1 MKSRKISLIL
11 GISMSIMLSVPCKTF
26 AAPVSNRFGGQNRYG
41 TSTAI
46 SKNNWTAPVDSSKHY
61 AVIVTGLNYPDALS
75 AAPLAKKYDAPI
87 FLVSKTLD
95 TPDSQNADTKVSDE
109 LKRLKVTD
117 VFIVGGTGV
126 VSSNVENEIKKLSIN
141 IAQRFA
147 GANRY
152 DTAVK
157 VANTI
162 GTTNGIAIAN
172 GYVFQDALSVS
183 SIAAKL
189 GMPIILV
196 PKDSF
201 DSSSNCVLN
210 YIKGKSIPKTYVVG
224 GTDVISS
231 KITGSF
237 ANVDTRIEGA
247 TPYER
252 NINTIKK
259 FKDKLDFSSIFIASG
274 SDYPDGLCVSSLAAK
289 SSSPVILVKSN
300 SMDTATQNYITEIG
314 ASVKNINVSGGTGA
328 VSQSVQNSIG
338 EIIDS
343 SSFGVESIE

>member
-1 MKSRKISLIL
+1 MELKKKLLFL
-11 GISMSIMLSVPCKTF
+11 GISISIILSVPCKTF
-26 AAPVSNRFGGQNRYG
+26 AAPVSSRFGGQNRYG

-46 SKNNWTAPVDSSKHY
+46 SKSNWTAPTDSSKHY

-75 AAPLAKKYDAPI
+75 AAPLAKKYNAPI

-109 LKRLKVTD
+109 LKRLKITD

-126 VSSNVENEIKKLSIN
+126 VSSNVESQIKALGISV
-141 IAQRFA
+141 AQRFA
-147 GANRY
+147 GTNRY

-162 GTTNGIAIAN
+162 GTANGIVIAN

-201 DSSSNCVLN
+201 DSSSNCVLS
-210 YIKGKSIPKTYVVG
+210 YIKGKNIPKTYVVG

-231 KITGSF
+231 KVADSF
-237 ANVDTRIEGA
+237 ANVDTRIDGA

-259 FKDKLDFSSIFIASG
+259 FEDKLDLSSIFIASG
-274 SDYPDGLCVSSLAAK
+274 SDYSDGLCISSLAAK
-289 SSSPVILVKSN
+289 LSAPVILVKST
-300 SMDTATQNYITEIG
+300 SMDTVTQNYIAEIG
-314 ASVKNINVSGGTGA
+314 ASVKNIYVSGGTGA
-328 VSQSVQNSIG
+328 VSQSVQDSAAGIV
-338 EIIDS
+338 DS
-343 SSFGVESIE
+343 SGFGVESIE